1 MKAEKIGF
9 TCNTESCIHWE
20 NCDCKHPA
28 PITIQEHCCIGYEP
42 REHASPGELQTHT
55 FASPKRMMEI
65 ANNAIDSFGELLNG
79 RMLYDALAGSLKM
92 DDAEIL
98 AAGFT
103 TLREFMCEKD
113 NDRE

>member
-1 MKAEKIGF
+1 MKRKNMEF
-9 TCNTESCIHWE
+9 TCRTEDCIHWE
-20 NCDCKHPA
+20 AGGCKHPA
-28 PITIQEHCCIGYEP
+28 AITIQKHCCTDYEFK
-42 REHASPGELQTHT
+42 RHALTAELQTRK
-55 FASPKRMMEI
+55 FASPERMVEI

-103 TLREFMCEKD
+103 TLREFMGEND
-113 NDRE
+113 NDKE